1 MTNTEMLQAYRA
13 AVLYLDELT
22 MQLERMGSNGAPQGV
37 RSLQLDGLRGTNDP
51 AAAALQ
57 AAEGMEAMIRQK
69 RDELAELSAGVW
81 PLLGRI
87 GDYRTYMVIQRYY
100 LQGHSDSDIARNL
113 CISRTRVNQIRHSYL
128 SSVS

>member
-13 AVLYLDELT
+13 AVINLDELT
-22 MQLERMGSNGAPQGV
+22 VQLDRMGSSGAPQGA
-37 RSLQLDGLRGTNDP
+37 RGQQLDGLRGTNDP

-57 AAEGMEAMIRQK
+57 AAEGMEAMIRRK

-81 PLLGRI
+81 PLIARI
-87 GDYRTYMVIQRYY
+87 GDCRTYMVVQRYY
-100 LQGHSDSDIARNL
+100 LQGHSDSDIAKNL

-128 SSVS
+128 SSVG